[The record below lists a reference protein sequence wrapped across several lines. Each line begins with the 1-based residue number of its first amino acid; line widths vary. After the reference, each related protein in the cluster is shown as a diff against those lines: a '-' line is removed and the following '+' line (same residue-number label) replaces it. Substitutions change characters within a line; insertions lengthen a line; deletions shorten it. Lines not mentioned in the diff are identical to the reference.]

1 MILTDIFQRFVQDS
15 PLTVMTQAIL
25 ENALPPATVDEL
37 FEDYAYSQYTR
48 KLLFSDVVNLM
59 SMVVCSIR
67 PSINSAFK
75 KLAPT
80 LGVTRKAV
88 YDKINRVETT
98 TSAALVRHTG
108 TVLTPVID
116 ELGARVKPLLD
127 GYRTRLL
134 DGNHLAGTDHRL
146 EVLHHGVRAL
156 AGPVPGGPG
165 PGAEAG
171 RRRHP
176 VRGRPRSR
184 AFAH

>member
-1 MILTDIFQRFVQDS
+1 MILSDIFQRFVQDS
-15 PLTVMTQAIL
+15 PVTVMTQVIL

-37 FEDYAYSQYTR
+37 FEIHADSQYTR
-48 KLLFSDVVNLM
+48 KLLFSDVVDLM
-59 SMVVCSIR
+59 SLVVCSIR

-80 LGVTRKAV
+80 LGVTRKAI

-116 ELGARVKPLLD
+116 ELEERAEPLLV

-134 DGNHLAGTDHRL
+134 DGNHLPGTDHRIEPL
-146 EVLHHGVRAL
+146 RTSGSGRCRANRWSSSTL
-156 AGPVPGGPG
+156 N
-165 PGAEAG
+165 
-171 RRRHP
+171 
-176 VRGRPRSR
+176 
-184 AFAH
+184 